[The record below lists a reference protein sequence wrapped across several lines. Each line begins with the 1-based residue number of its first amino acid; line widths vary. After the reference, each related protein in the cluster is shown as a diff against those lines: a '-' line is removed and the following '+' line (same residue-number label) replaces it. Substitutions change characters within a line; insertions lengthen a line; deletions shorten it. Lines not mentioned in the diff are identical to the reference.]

1 MEGPAN
7 VSRLLFTNVTCAA
20 ALTSTLESERLAAFP
35 GKRIH
40 TGSTCEEHAGVMHF
54 LNQQLSTKSHIAMQN
69 PANKQEVF
77 ADDALVALT
86 GERRFKAFGF
96 MKLFSKHILEAA

>member
-1 MEGPAN
+1 MSQSVAFPSQQIPAKH
-7 VSRLLFTNVTCAA
+7 A
-20 ALTSTLESERLAAFP
+20 AL
-35 GKRIH
+35 
-40 TGSTCEEHAGVMHF
+40 
-54 LNQQLSTKSHIAMQN
+54 QN

-77 ADDALVALT
+77 ADDALAALT

>member
-1 MEGPAN
+1 MCRSLEAN
-7 VSRLLFTNVTCAA
+7 LASK
-20 ALTSTLESERLAAFP
+20 RLAAFP
-35 GKRIH
+35 VERTSKVPRSRADTPACCVSQATFH
-40 TGSTCEEHAGVMHF
+40 
-54 LNQQLSTKSHIAMQN
+54 NQKVFATQN

-77 ADDALVALT
+77 ADDALAALT

>member
-1 MEGPAN
+1 M
-7 VSRLLFTNVTCAA
+7 
-20 ALTSTLESERLAAFP
+20 AL
-35 GKRIH
+35 
-40 TGSTCEEHAGVMHF
+40 
-54 LNQQLSTKSHIAMQN
+54 QN

-77 ADDALVALT
+77 ADDALAALT